1 MIGDIKK
8 TLLLPHIRV
17 QNANAF
23 SSPVS
28 IGFPSMTAWL
38 GATHALQRKLNDD
51 GLQDFKVNATAVLSH
66 KADLKTHKNQGDSVY
81 SIVGTGNPLDRTGKR
96 SAFIEEARID
106 LNVSILIEYV
116 GVSKNDEEMLLQRVS
131 FHLNKMRLAGGDILD
146 FKKPELI
153 RVAEGNEKDIKY
165 LRRKLMPGFALVE
178 RRELMVE
185 AMKEGK
191 DAIDALLYYLSVHS
205 SCDQEEEE
213 VKWSVKRAIPGWVVP
228 ISVGFQGIS
237 ELGFA
242 KNQRDDTTPHR
253 FAESVVTLGEFKM
266 PYKINSVEEILWRYE
281 FDKENDLYLC
291 TNRQK

>member
-17 QNANAF
+17 QNANAL

-66 KADLKTHKNQGDSVY
+66 KADLKTHKGQDDFVH

-131 FHLNKMRLAGGDILD
+131 FYLNKMRLAGGDILD

-153 RVAEGNEKDIKY
+153 RVAEGDEKDIKY